1 MKSNLFMISLLVAAP
16 SFAANFGSTEP
27 VKSTVGTGPVTKPTE
42 VKLPPLP
49 VGPAVTGL
57 FRIVKPDGNTV
68 IVQTPI
74 SVGGNA
80 INVINVAT
88 TDAFLTSGGKCA
100 FNVKYDEVSGVAAT
114 GTTNRLF
121 SNDAL
126 IAQNTKIDLVANALK
141 TIWTQS
147 YLVPGVNNVKVVVNA
162 ESSKPSTGWVRVYV
176 AGTCAAAPTTPPVT
190 SKEPPKAEPP
200 KTTPPKTEPP
210 KTTVTPPVV
219 PKFGP
224 GTSEWNNF
232 YIAFGYSNYGV
243 TQLKG
248 KGFARYADLV
258 KLNADITVFVNAKLV
273 DQTNYNALMTRW
285 NSFVVDP
292 AFKAAMAATVPGTD
306 TRK

>member
-27 VKSTVGTGPVTKPTE
+27 VKSTVGTGPVTKPAE

-68 IVQTPI
+68 IAQAPI
-74 SVGGNA
+74 TVGGSG

-100 FNVKYDEVSGVAAT
+100 FNVKYDEVSGVAVA

-121 SNDAL
+121 DNDAL

-141 TIWTQS
+141 TVWTQP
-147 YLVPGVNNVKVVVNA
+147 YLVPGLNNVKVVINA
-162 ESSKPSTGWVRVYV
+162 DSSAPSIGWVRVYV
-176 AGTCAAAPTTPPVT
+176 SGTCAAAPVVKP
-190 SKEPPKAEPP
+190 
-200 KTTPPKTEPP
+200 
-210 KTTVTPPVV
+210 VTPPVV

-224 GTSEWNNF
+224 GTAEWNNF
-232 YIAFGYSNYGV
+232 YMAFGYSNYGV

-273 DQTNYNALMTRW
+273 DQSNYNALMMRW

-292 AFKAAMAATVPGTD
+292 AFKAAMAAIVPGTGA
-306 TRK
+306 RK

>member
-16 SFAANFGSTEP
+16 SFAANFSSTEP
-27 VKSTVGTGPVTKPTE
+27 VKSTVGTGPVTKPAE

-57 FRIVKPDGNTV
+57 FRIVKPDGSTV
-68 IVQTPI
+68 IAQAPI
-74 SVGGNA
+74 TVGGSA

-100 FNVKYDEVSGVAAT
+100 FNVKYDEVSGVAAM

-126 IAQNTKIDLVANALK
+126 IAQNTKIDLSANVLK
-141 TIWTQS
+141 TVMTQP
-147 YLVPGVNNVKVVVNA
+147 YLMPGLNNVKVVINA
-162 ESSKPSTGWVRVYV
+162 ESSAPSIGWVRVYV
-176 AGTCAAAPTTPPVT
+176 SGSCAAAPATPPVT
-190 SKEPPKAEPP
+190 GKE
-200 KTTPPKTEPP
+200 PPKTEPP
-210 KTTVTPPVV
+210 KSTVTPPPVVKPVTPPVV
-219 PKFGP
+219 LKFGP
-224 GTSEWNNF
+224 GTAEWNNF
-232 YIAFGYSNYGV
+232 YMAFGYSNYGV

-273 DQTNYNALMTRW
+273 DQANYNALMTRW

-292 AFKAAMAATVPGTD
+292 AFKAAMAAIVPGTGA
-306 TRK
+306 RK